1 MLDHYGAR
9 TSHRADQA
17 SKPVT
22 VELLP
27 HLGQNEAETFK
38 NTFSQRALDKF
49 GFIEAWARFSRPF
62 GPKPAPKSP
71 TQPPFAKIGVGTKEC
86 FAPPSEPDWQISCI
100 RLSSWW

>member
-1 MLDHYGAR
+1 MFDHYGAR

-27 HLGQNEAETFK
+27 HLGQNEPETFK

-49 GFIEAWARFSRPF
+49 GFIEAWAMFSYAF
-62 GPKPAPKSP
+62 GVHS
-71 TQPPFAKIGVGTKEC
+71 V
-86 FAPPSEPDWQISCI
+86 SCI
-100 RLSSWW
+100 PCLVPLYGFT

>member
-1 MLDHYGAR
+1 MFDHYGAR

-27 HLGQNEAETFK
+27 HLGQNEAETLK

-49 GFIEAWARFSRPF
+49 GFIEAWAMFSWPF
-62 GPKPAPKSP
+62 GPPLHRCP
-71 TQPPFAKIGVGTKEC
+71 
-86 FAPPSEPDWQISCI
+86 EPEVLPMS
-100 RLSSWW
+100 

>member
-1 MLDHYGAR
+1 MFDHYGAR

-27 HLGQNEAETFK
+27 HLGQNEPETFK

-49 GFIEAWARFSRPF
+49 GFIEAWAKFPRPF
-62 GPKPAPKSP
+62 GPKPAPCP
-71 TQPPFAKIGVGTKEC
+71 TGSQAI
-86 FAPPSEPDWQISCI
+86 I
-100 RLSSWW
+100 LSALRASS

>member
-1 MLDHYGAR
+1 MFDHYGAR

-49 GFIEAWARFSRPF
+49 GFIEAWVASQLNASS
-62 GPKPAPKSP
+62 PAEG
-71 TQPPFAKIGVGTKEC
+71 AEEIV
-86 FAPPSEPDWQISCI
+86 I
-100 RLSSWW
+100 

>member
-1 MLDHYGAR
+1 MFDHYGAR

-27 HLGQNEAETFK
+27 HLGQNEAETLK

-49 GFIEAWARFSRPF
+49 GFIEAWAKFARPF
-62 GPKPAPKSP
+62 GLKPAPKS
-71 TQPPFAKIGVGTKEC
+71 
-86 FAPPSEPDWQISCI
+86 D
-100 RLSSWW
+100 RLPGFSLGCKL